1 MTWDYELYDQFIRR
15 IRRSGQQAKRV
26 YVHHIMASGTIDEV
40 MLLALKSKDR
50 GQQALFSALQ
60 TLKARK

>member
-1 MTWDYELYDQFIRR
+1 
-15 IRRSGQQAKRV
+15 
-26 YVHHIMASGTIDEV
+26 MASGTIDEV